1 MGPEE
6 NENNLIVFQ
15 TKHRAHLQSEP
26 GFPDWMRVQFSK
38 PHSFVANGIGE
49 IGPKIDEDLH

>member
-1 MGPEE
+1 
-6 NENNLIVFQ
+6 
-15 TKHRAHLQSEP
+15 
-26 GFPDWMRVQFSK
+26 MRVQFSK